1 MSHETEAQTP
11 PTIGTSSNN
20 NNDNEEE
27 EEDKDE
33 NMAINE
39 SVNVNKCKGLASA
52 PVSTRLRVASLG
64 GTAFHHKGR
73 GLQTA
78 DKETRKRVALKGGK
92 E

>member
-20 NNDNEEE
+20 NNNEKE

-33 NMAINE
+33 NIAINE
-39 SVNVNKCKGLASA
+39 SVNVNKRKGLASA

-64 GTAFHHKGR
+64 GTAFHNKGA
-73 GLQTA
+73 GLQIA
-78 DKETRKRVALKGGK
+78 D
-92 E
+92 